1 MFVWHITFGTWL
13 PGNPYAHI
21 NGGQFDFLHPH
32 LLGVLWSTDRGLFV
46 WTPLLLVA
54 VLGWLPLWRKDR
66 RLTTLLVF
74 SFGLQLY
81 ITASWAY
88 WNGAVSFG
96 QRFFSNMTPAFVLG
110 LAALLTVLN
119 RRFSMGWLTA
129 ACILF
134 VAWNGLLIVRY
145 ALEDIPRAGPVPL
158 GKLIGGQ
165 FTIVPTQFSR
175 IIQAILTHQP

>member
-1 MFVWHITFGTWL
+1 
-13 PGNPYAHI
+13 
-21 NGGQFDFLHPH
+21 
-32 LLGVLWSTDRGLFV
+32 
-46 WTPLLLVA
+46 
-54 VLGWLPLWRKDR
+54 
-66 RLTTLLVF
+66 
-74 SFGLQLY
+74 
-81 ITASWAY
+81 
-88 WNGAVSFG
+88 
-96 QRFFSNMTPAFVLG
+96 MTPAFVLG